1 MNKIIRALLEAKY
14 PTMNIDS
21 LLEVISNTPN
31 PEVATE
37 IVCGLFEEPWVAI
50 IPSLKFET
58 ERKSQFEFELIRYN
72 KWDNCVEYR
81 YKSKKNKSIWH
92 EKGTDLPLYNDLKP
106 YQSEYYFKDY
116 IKKSDI
122 EGADILSELEI
133 NAISTAFQR
142 ITIYGDMETS
152 LHQNTCSVKDWNGD
166 LLSA

>member
-21 LLEVISNTPN
+21 LLEVISSTPN

-37 IVCGLFEEPWVAI
+37 IVCGLYEEPWVAI
-50 IPSLKFET
+50 VPCLKFET
-58 ERKSQFEFELIRYN
+58 ERKNQFEIELLKYN

-81 YKSKKNKSIWH
+81 YKSKKSKAIWH
-92 EKGTDLPLYNDLKP
+92 EKNTDLPLYSDLKP
-106 YQSEYYFKDY
+106 YQSEYYLKDY

-122 EGADILSELEI
+122 EGVDILSELEI
-133 NAISTAFQR
+133 HALSTAFER

-152 LHQNTCSVKDWNGD
+152 SNRNICSVQDWNGD